1 MTANK
6 LPTYTKAEARR
17 LENYYIHRYK
27 QAGLWG
33 QGSGKVPAND
43 NMKRG
48 AFNVTPAGKARQAK
62 ATADKERAYQLLA
75 QGHDTVKAVRLIMKR
90 TDTPVR
96 RYFRQL
102 EKEGRIEAI
111 EKKEGG
117 VFRWQV
123 KPLSS
128 LG

>member
-6 LPTYTKAEARR
+6 LPTYTKAEAHR
-17 LENYYIHRYK
+17 LEDIYLNGYK
-27 QAGLWG
+27 AEGLI
-33 QGSGKVPAND
+33 GSGKVPAND
-43 NMKRG
+43 NIKRG

>member
-6 LPTYTKAEARR
+6 LPTYTKAEAHR
-17 LENYYIHRYK
+17 LEDIYLNGYK
-27 QAGLWG
+27 AEGLI
-33 QGSGKVPAND
+33 GSGKVPAND
-43 NMKRG
+43 NIKRG
-48 AFNVTPAGKARQAK
+48 AFNVTPAGRARQAK

-117 VFRWQV
+117 VFRWQ
-123 KPLSS
+123 
-128 LG
+128 G

>member
-1 MTANK
+1 VGSGQRQGASQRQHQ
-6 LPTYTKAEARR
+6 ARR
-17 LENYYIHRYK
+17 VQRHASRQS
-27 QAGLWG
+27 QA
-33 QGSGKVPAND
+33 
-43 NMKRG
+43 
-48 AFNVTPAGKARQAK
+48 AK

-75 QGHDTVKAVRLIMKR
+75 QGHDTVKDVRLIMKR